1 MLACQEK
8 DEVGGRFRT
17 RKDCLVLIFSD
28 VVDVV
33 VVVFFFLVIYN
44 SVVVYYF

>member
-1 MLACQEK
+1 MKLEE
-8 DEVGGRFRT
+8 DSRT

-33 VVVFFFLVIYN
+33 VVFFFLVIYN
-44 SVVVYYF
+44 SVVVYY